1 MKEKDQKKNSSDQV
15 MNKVIVMWAIG
26 MAFLV
31 INTATAIEKMKSL
44 KSKVRKKMGKFTTK
58 DSTGM

>member
-1 MKEKDQKKNSSDQV
+1 MKEKDHKKNSSNQA

-31 INTATAIEKMKSL
+31 INTATVIEKMKSL
-44 KSKVRKKMGKFTTK
+44 KSKVRKKMGKFNTK